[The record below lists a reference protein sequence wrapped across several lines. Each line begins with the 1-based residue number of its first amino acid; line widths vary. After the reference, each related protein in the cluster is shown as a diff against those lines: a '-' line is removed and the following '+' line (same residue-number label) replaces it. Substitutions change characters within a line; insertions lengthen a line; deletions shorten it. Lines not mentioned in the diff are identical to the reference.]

1 MQHANYPPKR
11 LRFGVF
17 EADPRLGELTKH
29 GKRLPLQGQ
38 PFQLLAM
45 LLERPGELVS
55 REELRAK
62 IWPQTIVDF
71 DHGLNKAIS
80 KIRDALGDSAE
91 NPRFIETVARRGYRF
106 LADVAVVQDGPPQ
119 TAAGDAAVQADAG
132 PLARREAGTSSGRPS
147 RALAWRLFGFGLTLV
162 LAAALSWILYTSRN
176 SAPTIRSL
184 AVLPLKNLSGDVSQD
199 YFTDGMTEELITQLG
214 QISALRV
221 ISSRSVMLYK
231 GVDKPLAEIAR
242 ELSVQAVVEGSVLR
256 SGDRVRIT
264 AQLIRVPADE
274 QMWAQ
279 SYEGDL
285 RDTLALQSEVAQ
297 AIAEQIRAT
306 LSRRQQAALRK
317 SKTVSPDAYEA
328 YLKGRYFWNKR
339 TGEGLKEAIDYFSRA
354 IETDPTYAEAYSGLA
369 DSYALSG
376 DWEYGVLSPQ
386 DAFRQARAA
395 ATKALA
401 LDDSLG
407 EAHTSLAFAF
417 DLYGWDWAAA
427 EKEYRRAI
435 ELNPGYA
442 TAHHWYAWHLLVMGR
457 NSEGIFELR
466 RAESLDPLSLI
477 ISADLADAL
486 CIAHLY
492 DESVRESKKTLDMDP
507 NFAVAHYQLGQA
519 LAQKHL
525 YDEAIAEFQR
535 AIELSGHSGAFDSN
549 LAYVYAVSGRKGE
562 AENIVKGLE
571 AQPEKNPATDAN
583 IALVYVGLGD
593 PDQAMIWLNKAYEAR
608 FNPSILLRPAFDPLR
623 SDARFRDLWRRLGL
637 QSDSR

>member
-1 MQHANYPPKR
+1 MQPVNHPPKR

-29 GKRLPLQGQ
+29 GKRLPLQEQ

-62 IWPQTIVDF
+62 IWPHTIVDF
-71 DHGLNKAIS
+71 DHGLNKAIG

-106 LADVAVVQDGPPQ
+106 LADVAVVQDGPRR
-119 TAAGDAAVQADAG
+119 TAAGDLAVQADAG
-132 PLARREAGTSSGRPS
+132 SLARPEAGTSSRRPP
-147 RALAWRLFGFGLTLV
+147 RVIAWRLFGFGLALV
-162 LAAALSWILYTSRN
+162 VAAALSWILYTSRN

-221 ISSRSVMLYK
+221 ISSTSVMLYK

-256 SGDRVRIT
+256 SGGRVRIT

-285 RDTLALQSEVAQ
+285 RDTLALQSKVAQ

-317 SKTVSPDAYEA
+317 PKTVSPDAYEA

-339 TGEGLKEAIDYFSRA
+339 TGDGLKKAIDYFSRA
-354 IETDPTYAEAYSGLA
+354 IETNPTYAEAYSGLA

-376 DWEYGVLSPQ
+376 DWEYGVLSPE

-417 DLYGWDWAAA
+417 DLYAWDWAAA
-427 EKEYRRAI
+427 ETEYKRAI

-466 RAESLDPLSLI
+466 RAENLDPLSLI

-492 DESVRESKKTLDMDP
+492 DESVRQSKKTLEMDP
-507 NFAVAHYQLGQA
+507 NFAVAHYELGQA
-519 LAQKHL
+519 FEQKHMH
-525 YDEAIAEFQR
+525 DEAIAEFQR

-549 LAYVYAVSGRKGE
+549 LAYVYAVSERKGE
-562 AENIVKGLE
+562 AENIVKDLQ
-571 AQPEKNPATDAN
+571 AQPDKNPSADAN

-593 PDQAMIWLNKAYEAR
+593 HDQAMIWLNKAYEAR

-623 SDARFRDLWRRLGL
+623 SDARFGDLWRRLGL
-637 QSDSR
+637 QR